1 MARTVVDVGLTGA
14 LRYDAQG
21 RQQFLSDYTKG
32 ILVVEIIA
40 DGLHGRP
47 RCLSVMQ
54 THFVLLPLFLSL
66 NKCLLY
72 HTVSLLSL
80 IPPPRRFFL
89 FKQWI
94 ISQTGTSCFSNYINI
109 CPRVYWFGDHSNQVR
124 GNEAIPLLSSPSI
137 CFD

>member
-21 RQQFLSDYTKG
+21 RRQDLSDYTKG

-40 DGLHGRP
+40 DGLHGQP

-80 IPPPRRFFL
+80 IPPPPSPFFSL
-89 FKQWI
+89 
-94 ISQTGTSCFSNYINI
+94 QTM
-109 CPRVYWFGDHSNQVR
+109 DHITDRNQ
-124 GNEAIPLLSSPSI
+124 LLQQLH
-137 CFD
+137 